1 MSAPPACVEPDY
13 PVSRLTT
20 VGTGGPA
27 RFLARPGTGAAL
39 VEALRWADAEALEV
53 AVVGLGSNLLVAD
66 EGYDGVVLRLA
77 GELARIERDGD
88 RVVCGGGASLAAI
101 VRRATGWGLSG
112 IEFGCAIPGTAGG
125 AVRMNAGA
133 YGGELRDVL
142 ERAMVV
148 GADGER
154 AGGPEELGMRYRHSN
169 VGAREVVAE
178 AVLRLRPDEPER
190 IRATVAGMQR
200 RRREAQPAKVRTFGS
215 VWKNP
220 DGELS
225 AGRMLEECGLKG
237 FASGGARISPVH
249 ANFIENLGGARS
261 ADVIAL
267 MQEARRRVRERFGVE
282 LEHEVQMLGPIAL
295 GMVDRQ
301 LP

>member
-1 MSAPPACVEPDY
+1 MSAVPACVEPDY

-27 RFLARPGTGAAL
+27 RFLARPATRPELAQ
-39 VEALRWADAEALEV
+39 VLRWADADELDM

-77 GELARIERDGD
+77 GELARIERDGE
-88 RVVCGGGASLAAI
+88 RIVCGGGASLAA
-101 VRRATGWGLSG
+101 VVKRATGWGLSG

-142 ERAMVV
+142 DRAVVV
-148 GADGER
+148 GAGGER
-154 AGGPEELGMRYRHSN
+154 AGGADELDMRYRGSN
-169 VGAREVVAE
+169 VGPREVVAE
-178 AVLRLRPDEPER
+178 AVLRLRVDDTER
-190 IRATVAGMQR
+190 IRATVADMQR

-220 DGELS
+220 DGGRS
-225 AGRMLEECGLKG
+225 AGRILEECGLKG
-237 FASGGARISPVH
+237 FAAGGARISPVH
-249 ANFIENLGGARS
+249 ANFIENTGDARS

-267 MQEARRRVRERFGVE
+267 MQEARRRARERFGVE
-282 LEHEVQMLGPIAL
+282 LEHEVQMLGPIGL
-295 GMVDRQ
+295 EMVGR
-301 LP
+301 

>member
-1 MSAPPACVEPDY
+1 MSGAPACVEPDY

-27 RFLARPGTGAAL
+27 RFLARPGTGAELAE
-39 VEALRWADAEALEV
+39 VLRWADAEALDV

-101 VRRATGWGLSG
+101 VRRATGWGLTG

-142 ERAMVV
+142 ERALVV

-169 VGAREVVAE
+169 VGGREVVAE
-178 AVLRLRPDEPER
+178 AVLGLRPDDPER

-220 DGELS
+220 EGEPS

-237 FASGGARISPVH
+237 FTSGGARISPVH
-249 ANFIENLGGARS
+249 ANFIENVGGARS

-267 MQEARRRVRERFGVE
+267 MQEARRRARERFGVE

-295 GMVDRQ
+295 ET
-301 LP
+301 PA

>member
-1 MSAPPACVEPDY
+1 VSAVPACVEADY
-13 PVSRLTT
+13 PASRLTT

-27 RFLARPGTGAAL
+27 RFLARPRTASELAD
-39 VEALRWADAEALEV
+39 VLRWADAEALDL
-53 AVVGLGSNLLVAD
+53 AVIGLGSNLLVAD
-66 EGYDGVVLRLA
+66 EGYDGVVVRLA
-77 GELARIERDGD
+77 GGLARIERDGD
-88 RVVCGGGASLAAI
+88 RIVCGGGASLAAI
-101 VRRATGWGLSG
+101 VKRATDWGLSG

-142 ERAMVV
+142 ERAVVV
-148 GADGER
+148 GAEGER
-154 AGGPEELGMRYRHSN
+154 AGDPDGLGMRYRHSDI
-169 VGAREVVAE
+169 GPREVVAE
-178 AVLRLRPDEPER
+178 AVLRLRPDDTPR
-190 IRATVAGMQR
+190 IRATVADMQR

-220 DGELS
+220 GGELS

-249 ANFIENLGGARS
+249 ANFIENVGRARS

-267 MQEARRRVRERFGVE
+267 MQEARRRARERFGVE
-282 LEHEVQMLGPIAL
+282 LEHEVQMLGPIGLERA
-295 GMVDRQ
+295 V
-301 LP
+301 

>member
-1 MSAPPACVEPDY
+1 MSAVPASVEPDY

-27 RFLARPGTGAAL
+27 RFLARPRAASEL
-39 VEALRWADAEALEV
+39 ADVLRWADAEALDV

-66 EGYDGVVLRLA
+66 EGYDGVVVRLA
-77 GELARIERDGD
+77 GDLARIERDGD
-88 RVVCGGGASLAAI
+88 RIVCGGGASLAAI
-101 VRRATGWGLSG
+101 VKRATDWGLSG

-133 YGGELRDVL
+133 YGGEVRDVL
-142 ERAMVV
+142 ERAVVV
-148 GADGER
+148 GAAGER
-154 AGGPEELGMRYRHSN
+154 AGDPDGLGMRYRHSDI
-169 VGAREVVAE
+169 GPREVVAE
-178 AVLRLRPDEPER
+178 AVLRLRPDETPR
-190 IRATVAGMQR
+190 IRATVADMQR

-220 DGELS
+220 GGGLS

-237 FASGGARISPVH
+237 FAWGGARISPVH

-267 MQEARRRVRERFGVE
+267 MQEARRRARERFGVE
-282 LEHEVQMLGPIAL
+282 LEHEVQMLGPIGLERA
-295 GMVDRQ
+295 V
-301 LP
+301 

>member
-1 MSAPPACVEPDY
+1 VSAPASVEPDY

-27 RFLARPGTGAAL
+27 RFLARPGTGPELAE
-39 VEALRWADAEALEV
+39 VLRWADAEALDI

-77 GELARIERDGD
+77 GELARIERDGE
-88 RVVCGGGASLAAI
+88 RIVCGGGASLAA
-101 VRRATGWGLSG
+101 VVKRATGWGLSG

-142 ERAMVV
+142 ERAVVV

-154 AGGPEELGMRYRHSN
+154 AGGPDELGMRYRSSN
-169 VGAREVVAE
+169 VGPREVVAE
-178 AVLRLRPDEPER
+178 AVLRLRPDDSER
-190 IRATVAGMQR
+190 IRATVADMQR

-220 DGELS
+220 EGELS

-237 FASGGARISPVH
+237 YTSGGARISPVH
-249 ANFIENLGGARS
+249 ANFIENLGDARS

-267 MQEARRRVRERFGVE
+267 MQEARRRARERFGVE

-295 GMVDRQ
+295 ET
-301 LP
+301 PA

>member
-1 MSAPPACVEPDY
+1 VSAVPACVEPDY

-27 RFLARPGTGAAL
+27 RFLARPGTGAELAE
-39 VEALRWADAEALEV
+39 VLRWADAEVLDL

-66 EGYDGVVLRLA
+66 EGYGGVVLRLA
-77 GELARIERDGD
+77 GELSRIERDD
-88 RVVCGGGASLAAI
+88 ERILCGGGAPLAAI
-101 VRRATGWGLSG
+101 VKRAAGWGLSG

-142 ERAMVV
+142 ERAVV
-148 GADGER
+148 IGADGER
-154 AGGPEELGMRYRHSN
+154 AGGPDELGMRYRGSN
-169 VGAREVVAE
+169 VGPREVVAE
-178 AVLRLRPDEPER
+178 AVLRLRPDDTER
-190 IRATVAGMQR
+190 IRATVADIQW

-220 DGELS
+220 DGERS

-237 FASGGARISPVH
+237 FTAGGARISPVH
-249 ANFIENLGGARS
+249 ANFIENVAGARS

-282 LEHEVQMLGPIAL
+282 LEHEVQMLGPIGLETPA
-295 GMVDRQ
+295 
-301 LP
+301 

>member
-1 MSAPPACVEPDY
+1 MSAVPACVDPDY

-27 RFLARPGTGAAL
+27 RFLARPGTGAELAE
-39 VEALRWADAEALEV
+39 VLRWADADALDV

-77 GELARIERDGD
+77 GDLARIDRDGE
-88 RVVCGGGASLAAI
+88 RIVCGGGASIAAI
-101 VRRATGWGLSG
+101 VKRATGWGLSG

-142 ERAMVV
+142 DRAVVV
-148 GADGER
+148 GAGGER
-154 AGGPEELGMRYRHSN
+154 AGGPDELGMGYRHSN
-169 VGAREVVAE
+169 VGPREVVAE

-190 IRATVAGMQR
+190 IRATVADMQR

-220 DGELS
+220 RGDLS

-237 FASGGARISPVH
+237 FAAGGARISPVH
-249 ANFIENLGGARS
+249 ANFIENTGDARS

-267 MQEARRRVRERFGVE
+267 MQEARRRARDRFGVE
-282 LEHEVQMLGPIAL
+282 LEHEVQMLGPIGLEA
-295 GMVDRQ
+295 RA
-301 LP
+301 

>member
-1 MSAPPACVEPDY
+1 MRGVPACVQPEY

-27 RFLARPGTGAAL
+27 RWFARPEHRAAL
-39 VEALRWADAEALEV
+39 DEVLQWAEAGGLEL

-77 GELARIERDGD
+77 GELARIARDGE
-88 RVVCGGGASLAAI
+88 RIVCGGGATLAA
-101 VRRATGWGLSG
+101 VVKRATGWGLAG

-133 YGGELRDVL
+133 YGELRDVL
-142 ERAMVV
+142 EAAVVV
-148 GADGER
+148 GASGER
-154 AGGPEELGMRYRHSN
+154 RGGPALLDMRYRHSN
-169 VGAREVVAE
+169 LEPGEVVAE
-178 AVLRLRPDEPER
+178 AILRLRRDDPGR
-190 IRATVAGMQR
+190 IRATVADMQR

-220 DGELS
+220 SQELT
-225 AGRMLEECGLKG
+225 AGRLLEECGLKG
-237 FASGGARISPVH
+237 FVSGGARISPVH
-249 ANFIENLGGARS
+249 ANFIENVGGARS
-261 ADVIAL
+261 ADVVAL
-267 MQEARRRVRERFGVE
+267 MAEARRRAHDRFGVE

-295 GMVDRQ
+295 
-301 LP
+301 PPFP

>member
-1 MSAPPACVEPDY
+1 MSREPACVQADY

-27 RFLARPGTGAAL
+27 RWFGRPENRAAL
-39 VEALRWADAEALEV
+39 DEVLQWAEAEELEI

-77 GELARIERDGD
+77 GELARIARDGE
-88 RVVCGGGASLAAI
+88 RIVCGGGATLAA
-101 VRRATGWGLSG
+101 VVKRATGWGLAG

-133 YGGELRDVL
+133 YGGELRGVL
-142 ERAMVV
+142 EAAVVV
-148 GADGER
+148 GASGER
-154 AGGPEELGMRYRHSN
+154 RGGPALFDMTYRHSN
-169 VGAREVVAE
+169 LAPGEVVAE
-178 AVLRLRPDEPER
+178 AVLRLRRDDPSV
-190 IRATVAGMQR
+190 IRATVADMQR

-225 AGRMLEECGLKG
+225 AGRLLEECGLKG
-237 FASGGARISPVH
+237 FVSGGARISPVH
-249 ANFIENLGGARS
+249 ANFIENVGGARS
-261 ADVIAL
+261 ADVVAL
-267 MQEARRRVRERFGVE
+267 MVEARRRAHDRFGIE
-282 LEHEVQMLGPIAL
+282 LEHEVQMLGPI
-295 GMVDRQ
+295 G
-301 LP
+301 LPPSA

>member
-1 MSAPPACVEPDY
+1 
-13 PVSRLTT
+13 
-20 VGTGGPA
+20 
-27 RFLARPGTGAAL
+27 
-39 VEALRWADAEALEV
+39 
-53 AVVGLGSNLLVAD
+53 
-66 EGYDGVVLRLA
+66 
-77 GELARIERDGD
+77 
-88 RVVCGGGASLAAI
+88 
-101 VRRATGWGLSG
+101 
-112 IEFGCAIPGTAGG
+112 
-125 AVRMNAGA
+125 
-133 YGGELRDVL
+133 VL

-169 VGAREVVAE
+169 VGVREVVAE

-220 DGELS
+220 DGERS

-249 ANFIENLGGARS
+249 ANFIENVGGARS

-267 MQEARRRVRERFGVE
+267 MREARRRARERFGVE

-295 GMVDRQ
+295 EM
-301 LP
+301 PA

>member
-1 MSAPPACVEPDY
+1 MSREPACVQADY

-27 RFLARPGTGAAL
+27 RWFARPENRAAL
-39 VEALRWADAEALEV
+39 DDVLQWADAGGLEI

-77 GELARIERDGD
+77 GELARIARDGE
-88 RVVCGGGASLAAI
+88 RIVCGGGATLAA
-101 VRRATGWGLSG
+101 VVKRATGWGLAG

-142 ERAMVV
+142 ETAVVV
-148 GADGER
+148 GASGER
-154 AGGPEELGMRYRHSN
+154 RGGPALFDMSYRHSN
-169 VGAREVVAE
+169 LEPGEVVAE
-178 AVLRLRPDEPER
+178 AVLRLRRGDPGV
-190 IRATVAGMQR
+190 IRAAVADMQR

-220 DGELS
+220 GGDLS
-225 AGRMLEECGLKG
+225 AGRLLEECGLKG
-237 FASGGARISPVH
+237 FVSGGARISPVH
-249 ANFIENLGGARS
+249 ANFIENVGGARS
-261 ADVIAL
+261 SDVVAL
-267 MQEARRRVRERFGVE
+267 MVEARRRARDRFGIE
-282 LEHEVQMLGPIAL
+282 LEHEVQMLGPI
-295 GMVDRQ
+295 G
-301 LP
+301 LPPSG

>member
-1 MSAPPACVEPDY
+1 MSREPACVQADY

-27 RFLARPGTGAAL
+27 RWFARPESRAAL
-39 VEALRWADAEALEV
+39 DDVLQWAEAGGLEI

-77 GELARIERDGD
+77 GELARIARDGE
-88 RVVCGGGASLAAI
+88 RIVCGGGATLAA
-101 VRRATGWGLSG
+101 VVKRATGWGLAG

-142 ERAMVV
+142 EAAVVV
-148 GADGER
+148 GASGER
-154 AGGPEELGMRYRHSN
+154 RGGPALFDMSYRHSN
-169 VGAREVVAE
+169 LEPGEVVAE
-178 AVLRLRPDEPER
+178 AVLRLRRDDPGV
-190 IRATVAGMQR
+190 IRATVADMQR

-220 DGELS
+220 GGDLS
-225 AGRMLEECGLKG
+225 AGRLLEECGLKG
-237 FASGGARISPVH
+237 FLSGGARISPVH
-249 ANFIENLGGARS
+249 ANFIENVGGARS
-261 ADVIAL
+261 ADVVAL
-267 MQEARRRVRERFGVE
+267 MVEARRRARDRFGIE
-282 LEHEVQMLGPIAL
+282 LEHEVQMLGPI
-295 GMVDRQ
+295 G
-301 LP
+301 LPPSG